1 MRAAS
6 IPKSS
11 WRTHK
16 GLHALSL
23 AATLLLSAG
32 AACASDGA
40 LKLKLATSLSS
51 VADRRDEPAT
61 LAVARVPAL
70 TLAMSKSLGAPAFTG
85 PVAELLL
92 QVDVNRQNLADT
104 VIVLRSAD
112 GGLLV
117 GGEDLERWR
126 LRKPDVPPYEHAG
139 SAYYPLNALPGAT
152 YKLDEAKQTL
162 QITASPKAFDATR
175 TALRGAQSAKPVL
188 PQPGGFFNYTVSG
201 ANDNTGTNWAG
212 LFEAGYFSRY
222 GVFTNSM
229 LAPDL
234 SQSSSWLRLDSTYTI
249 DYPDKLTSLH
259 LGDYV
264 TQSGAWGRAV
274 RFGGVQYG
282 TNFGTQPGFI
292 RYPVSAAIGQA
303 ALPST
308 VDVFVN
314 NALVSRQ
321 SVPPGPFS
329 INNIPTVTGS
339 GEIRM
344 VVRDLLGREQVITQ
358 PFYGT
363 TLLLKEGLSAYSY
376 ELGSVREDYG
386 VSSDA
391 YGPGIGALTYQHGF
405 TDQFTGE
412 ARAEYSGSTGAAGL
426 SGAYLLGDL
435 ATLNANAAFSS
446 GDAGSGHLLGV
457 GVERVTNRFSLGLA
471 GDMASSEFR
480 QSGMAPDE
488 LPRRKQYIGNV
499 GYQMGTAGSVS
510 LTYVAQYFR
519 DQPDLKVST
528 LSYSLPL
535 GKFAQLGINALK
547 TYGATGGTTF
557 TTSLAI
563 PLGNATSASISSERN
578 YDKQSGNTDNVL
590 STSIQKSLPIGEGY
604 GYSLQTRNS
613 DVLGSFSAQTDY
625 GTYVLEAAKTEGN
638 DTATRVTASGG
649 IGLVGGHAFFSRTLD
664 GSFAVVRVADYPNV
678 GVFKD
683 NQAAG
688 HTDADGYAVLPRLRP
703 YERNPIGIEQNDLP
717 FDAKI
722 GALKLEAVPYYRSG
736 VLVDFPVQRV
746 RAGTFRVVLEDGSD
760 LPSGALARFEGR
772 GAEFPI
778 ALRGEAYLEG
788 FEATNRIRVTWK
800 GQSCVLDVPY
810 PRTKEPLPDLG
821 TFVCKWVKP

>member
-6 IPKSS
+6 TPRST
-11 WRTHK
+11 WRIHK
-16 GLHALSL
+16 GVHALSL
-23 AATLLLSAG
+23 GATLLLAAG
-32 AACASDGA
+32 AACAGDGA
-40 LKLKLATSLSS
+40 LKLKLTTELSD
-51 VADRRDEPAT
+51 VASQRDA
-61 LAVARVPAL
+61 LASPPLASRPAL
-70 TLAMSKSLGAPAFTG
+70 ALRLSKSLSAPALTG

-92 QVDVNRQNLADT
+92 QVDVNQQNLADT
-104 VIVLRSAD
+104 VIVLRTAD
-112 GGLLV
+112 GKLLV

-139 SAYYPLNALPGAT
+139 SAYYPLSALPGAT
-152 YKLDEAKQTL
+152 YTLDEAKQTL
-162 QITASPKAFDATR
+162 QIDASPEAFDATL
-175 TALRGAQSAKPVL
+175 TALRGAPTAKPVL

-201 ANDNTGTNWAG
+201 TNDTAGTNWAG
-212 LFEAGYFSRY
+212 QFEAGFFSRY
-222 GVFTNSM
+222 GVLTNSM

-234 SQSSSWLRLDSTYTI
+234 TQSSGWLRLNSTFTT
-249 DYPDKLTSLH
+249 DYPEKLTSLH

-264 TQSGAWGRAV
+264 TQPGAWGRAV

-282 TNFGTQPGFI
+282 TNFGTQPNFI

-314 NALVSRQ
+314 NALVSHQ

-363 TLLLKEGLSAYSY
+363 TLLLKQGLSAYSY
-376 ELGSVREDYG
+376 ELGSVREEYG
-386 VSSDA
+386 VSSND
-391 YGPGIGALTYQHGF
+391 YGPAIGAATYQYGL
-405 TDQFTGE
+405 TDRLTAEG
-412 ARAEYSGSTGAAGL
+412 RAEYSSSTGALGL

-435 ATLNANAAFSS
+435 ATLNAKAAFSS
-446 GDAGSGHLLGV
+446 GDAGSGQLLGL
-457 GVERVTNRFSLGLA
+457 GVERVTRRFSFGLA
-471 GDMASSEFR
+471 AETASSGFR
-480 QSGMAPDE
+480 LSGMAPGE
-488 LPRRKQYIGNV
+488 LPREKQYVANV
-499 GYQMGTAGSVS
+499 GYQMGGLGSVS
-510 LTYVAQYFR
+510 VTYIAQHYR
-519 DQPDLKVST
+519 DQPNLEVST

-535 GKFAQLGINALK
+535 GKFAQLGVSAIE
-547 TYGATGGTTF
+547 TYGSTGGTTV
-557 TTSLAI
+557 TTYLAI
-563 PLGNATSASISSERN
+563 PLGDATSASVSSERSH
-578 YDKQSGNTDNVL
+578 DRQTGTTDNTL
-590 STSIQKSLPIGEGY
+590 TAGIQKSLPIGEGY
-604 GYSLQTRNS
+604 GYSLQARNS
-613 DVLGSFSAQTDY
+613 DWLGSFSAQTDY
-625 GTYVLEAAKTEGN
+625 GTYVVEAANQGG
-638 DTATRVTASGG
+638 DTATRVAASGG
-649 IGLVGGHAFFSRTLD
+649 VGVIGGYAFLSRTLD
-664 GSFAVVRVADYPNV
+664 GSFAVVRVGDYPNV
-678 GVFKD
+678 RVFKD
-683 NQAAG
+683 NQPAG
-688 HTDADGYAVLPRLRP
+688 STNADGYAVLPRLRP

-772 GAEFPI
+772 GPEFPV
-778 ALRGEAYLEG
+778 ALHGEAYLEG

-810 PRTKEPLPDLG
+810 PKTAEPLPDLG
-821 TFVCKWVKP
+821 KFLCKGVKR